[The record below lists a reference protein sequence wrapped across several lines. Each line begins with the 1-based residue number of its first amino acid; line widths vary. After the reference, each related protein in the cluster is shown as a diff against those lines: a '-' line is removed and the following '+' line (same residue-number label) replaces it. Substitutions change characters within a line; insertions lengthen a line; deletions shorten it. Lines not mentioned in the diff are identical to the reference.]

1 MKRFFNKLRWYMR
14 DAWTILAILASMLI
28 IIPMLLLIK
37 LKEYRILSDND
48 YEDYDE
54 D

>member
-1 MKRFFNKLRWYMR
+1 MKRFFNKLRWYIC
-14 DAWTILAILASMLI
+14 DAWTTLAILVSMLI
-28 IIPMLLLIK
+28 IIPMLLIK
-37 LKEYRILSDND
+37 PKDYSILSDND